1 MNLQKRH
8 LMLKKKK
15 KDLVN
20 KLYISGFINDSDVN
34 KKIETLATQAELKAE
49 LDRIVKLYIH
59 VLIFFSR

>member
-1 MNLQKRH
+1 MNLQTRH